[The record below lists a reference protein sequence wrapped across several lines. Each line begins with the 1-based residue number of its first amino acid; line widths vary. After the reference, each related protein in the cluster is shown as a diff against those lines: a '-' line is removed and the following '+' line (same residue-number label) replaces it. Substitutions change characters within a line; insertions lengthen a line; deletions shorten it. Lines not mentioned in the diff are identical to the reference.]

1 MGMIFLYILPLIVIV
16 VTYGGIIWH
25 LHKKCRGTTLNITN
39 NTLDPVWRKDLEFDG
54 KQWYF
59 STLGVPDKT
68 FQLARSIFSFHVDM
82 FFLLDTPR
90 VSLVIN
96 RMKHEN

>member
-54 KQWYF
+54 KY
-59 STLGVPDKT
+59 G
-68 FQLARSIFSFHVDM
+68 IFKAQ
-82 FFLLDTPR
+82 
-90 VSLVIN
+90 IIYN
-96 RMKHEN
+96 